1 MRRLLFCGALLLA
14 GCRVAGPLEHNRDP
28 VPVDPPGLSI
38 PEQEMR
44 ARDRMSLP
52 AETIMAGQVFC
63 CSYAQLNA
71 PGAASGFTCVPLKHE
86 LTEMALV
93 EPPAVGV
100 PLIVPLDASRLSP
113 AGKLPAVTDHV

>member
-1 MRRLLFCGALLLA
+1 MMGRLLLCGALVLS

-52 AETIMAGQVFC
+52 EFRPSMVPA
-63 CSYAQLNA
+63 SPSPP
-71 PGAASGFTCVPLKHE
+71 PGYYPH
-86 LTEMALV
+86 
-93 EPPAVGV
+93 
-100 PLIVPLDASRLSP
+100 
-113 AGKLPAVTDHV
+113 